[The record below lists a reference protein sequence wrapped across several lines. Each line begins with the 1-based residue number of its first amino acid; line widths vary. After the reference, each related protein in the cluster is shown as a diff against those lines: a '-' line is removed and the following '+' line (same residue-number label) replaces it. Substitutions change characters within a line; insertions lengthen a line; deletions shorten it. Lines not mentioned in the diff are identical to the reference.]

1 MPPDRASAIGLDAV
15 AFLAGRQDHFERF
28 LAVSGLDASTL
39 RARLADREL
48 LGAVLDFLLTDDTLV
63 LDFCR
68 ERELETRDIHIARR
82 ILEEQ

>member
-1 MPPDRASAIGLDAV
+1 MLPDRAAAIGLDAV
-15 AFLAGRQDHFERF
+15 AFLAGLPDRFEGF

-39 RARLADREL
+39 RARLADNEL

-68 ERELETRDIHIARR
+68 ERELQTRDIHIARR
-82 ILEEQ
+82 ILEEH